1 MLLRADGK
9 AQFGTGERNG
19 FLVKGLTPAH
29 IAILKW
35 LFEKQAWYECNLQ
48 FRHAKPP
55 ALIPTPRISAC
66 HKMPLK
72 KCLSIILILSQ
83 FRVSK
88 PNSAAD
94 FAILE

>member
-35 LFEKQAWYECNLQ
+35 LFENKLGIT
-48 FRHAKPP
+48 
-55 ALIPTPRISAC
+55 LI
-66 HKMPLK
+66 
-72 KCLSIILILSQ
+72 
-83 FRVSK
+83 
-88 PNSAAD
+88 
-94 FAILE
+94 